1 MVPSDFK
8 TRYFRL
14 RSDLAGVADG
24 GGGVAGGNGP
34 MRRLQDMQE
43 LLALV
48 YGAIRHDEAAVRAVD
63 AKLKEVYGVGFEG

>member
-1 MVPSDFK
+1 MVASDFK
-8 TRYFRL
+8 TRFFRL
-14 RSDLAGVADG
+14 RPDVAASGAGDG
-24 GGGVAGGNGP
+24 AAGDGGP

-63 AKLKEVYGVGFEG
+63 AKLKEVYGVGFEK